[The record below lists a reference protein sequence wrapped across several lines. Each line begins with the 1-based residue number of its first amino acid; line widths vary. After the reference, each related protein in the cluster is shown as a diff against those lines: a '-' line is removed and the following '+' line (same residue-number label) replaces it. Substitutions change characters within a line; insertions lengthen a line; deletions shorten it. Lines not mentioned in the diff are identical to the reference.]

1 MNLRIGDIV
10 KSLDFVGSDDC
21 YMVGKVVGVFASTGE
36 FRATFI
42 KRVWR
47 GVEDKKSNPDYFSAP
62 LQGEML
68 MDCEDQPR
76 IVVIG

>member
-10 KSLDFVGSDDC
+10 KSLDFVGFDDC
-21 YMVGKVVGVFASTGE
+21 YMVGKVVGISPDFGI
-36 FRATFI
+36 FRAKFI

-47 GVEDKKSNPDYFSAP
+47 GAEDKKSNPDYFSAP